1 VKILWSSQ
9 HLLHNPT
16 YEFLDGRLQPYLES
30 PNRVEIIQAAL
41 QHEHDWLEPEVLP
54 ALSDVVHSVHDA
66 GYLEWLGTGY
76 ARWRA
81 VNPAEG
87 DVLPTTFPVRGL
99 SGFDASRSSHPYV
112 LAGYYATD
120 TSATLTATTH
130 TAAWASANLA
140 LVGGTLLKTER
151 FVYALCRPP
160 GHHAMRGA
168 MGGYC
173 FINNAAV
180 AAQQLARQGARV
192 AVLDVDYH
200 HGNGTQ
206 DIFHDR
212 NDVLTV
218 SIHADPSFE
227 YPYYF
232 GYHDE
237 IGTGDGAGYNLNIPL
252 PAGTM
257 IKTYLSA
264 LEVACQRILEF
275 KAETLVLSVGFDTFH
290 EDPLGTF
297 KLQTEDYAVIA
308 ARISK
313 LELPTL
319 IVQEGGYATDDLGR
333 NARAFLRG
341 FQ

>member
-1 VKILWSSQ
+1 MKILWSAQ
-9 HLLHNPT
+9 HSLHNPSH
-16 YEFLDGRLQPYLES
+16 EFLDGRLQPYLES

-41 QHEHDWLEPEVLP
+41 QREHDWLEPALSP
-54 ALSDVVHSVHDA
+54 ALSNAIHSVHDA
-66 GYLEWLGTGY
+66 DYLEWLATGY

-81 VNPAEG
+81 INPFDG

-99 SGFDASRSSHPYV
+99 AAFNASRSNHPYV

-130 TAAWASANLA
+130 VAAWASANLA
-140 LVGGTLLKTER
+140 LVGSDLLKTER

-180 AAQQLARQGARV
+180 AAQQLVQQGARV
-192 AVLDVDYH
+192 AVLDIDYH

-206 DIFHDR
+206 DIFYNR

-218 SIHADPSFE
+218 SIHANPSFE
-227 YPYYF
+227 YPYYL
-232 GYHDE
+232 GYTDE
-237 IGTGDGAGYNLNIPL
+237 IGTGDGAGYNVNIPL
-252 PAGTM
+252 PAGTT
-257 IKTYLSA
+257 IETYLTA
-264 LEVACQRILEF
+264 LKVACQRILEF
-275 KAETLVLSVGFDTFH
+275 RAEVLVISVGFDTFH
-290 EDPLGTF
+290 ADPLGTF
-297 KLQTEDYAVIA
+297 QLQTENYAVIA
-308 ARISK
+308 ASISK

-333 NARAFLRG
+333 NAQTFLRG
-341 FQ
+341 LA